1 MGDRSVTIAIPVHN
15 GANYLGEAIESALRQ
30 QRAETEIIV
39 VDDGSDDDGETGAI
53 ARGFGDRIRYLHQ
66 PQGGVAV
73 ALNTALANASGRLFS
88 WLSHD
93 DLFEPGKTEFQVRI
107 LDAVD
112 RDDVCLFSDFSWIDA
127 AGRITGEQRLDH
139 SALSLNPRL
148 AFYEGLINGC
158 TLLTTRDLLRRVGG
172 FDARYP
178 YTQDYRM
185 WWRLAREA
193 SFVHVPRCLMRSRL
207 HPDQGSH
214 RSEALAENCAF
225 WNDVLDETS
234 VLEAAIVDG
243 SRERFL
249 KRTGEFLRY
258 RSPNRRVADR
268 ADRMA
273 RTSAAET
280 SVSVVVD
287 VGSDVEAA
295 RRTMASVE
303 AQTRRPDEVILV
315 GDPAILEALAAEG
328 DADGTCKRRLRPT
341 PERRLPARLRL
352 GLMAARGDY
361 VALVT
366 SPDLFAPEK
375 IAVQVARMSALGC
388 VFSHS
393 SYRSGG
399 ETMAI
404 GTFGG
409 RVHPEILGGCPVEV
423 STVMIQRVLF
433 LSGLLF
439 MHEDAPLASSWIE
452 AAARYELLGLEEP
465 LSDVEAPLAER
476 EAGPL
481 LAWLRAS
488 PDYRHY
494 TAPLHRLEMRLAASA
509 PSLRRLEGSEDG
521 ASMTAQAA
529 AGGSD
534 AAA

>member
-30 QRAETEIIV
+30 RHAETEIIV
-39 VDDGSDDDGETGAI
+39 VDDGSDDDGETFAI
-53 ARGFGDRIRYLHQ
+53 ASAFGDRIRYLHQ
-66 PQGGVAV
+66 SQSGVAV

-93 DLFEPGKTEFQVRI
+93 DLFEPGKTEIQVQI
-107 LDAVD
+107 LEAVN
-112 RDDVCLFSDFSWIDA
+112 RDDVCLFSDLSWIDA
-127 AGRITGEQRLDH
+127 AGRIMGEQRLDQTVLAH
-139 SALSLNPRL
+139 NPRL

-158 TLLTTRDLLRRVGG
+158 TILTTRELLLRVGG

-178 YTQDYRM
+178 HTQDYRM

-193 SFVHVPRCLMRSRL
+193 NFVHVPRCLLRSRL

-214 RSEALAENCAF
+214 RSVALVENSAF
-225 WNDVLDETS
+225 WDDVLDETS
-234 VLEAAIVDG
+234 VLEAALVDG

-249 KRTGEFLRY
+249 RRTGEFLRY

-280 SVSVVVD
+280 SVSVVID
-287 VGSDVEAA
+287 VGSDAVAA
-295 RRTMASVE
+295 RRAIASVE

-315 GDPAILEALAAEG
+315 GDHAILEALG
-328 DADGTCKRRLRPT
+328 PDGACTRRLRPT
-341 PERRLPARLRL
+341 PERRLPVRLRL
-352 GLMAARGDY
+352 GLLAARGDY
-361 VALVT
+361 VAFLI
-366 SPDLFAPEK
+366 SPDLFVPEK
-375 IAVQVARMSALGC
+375 IAAQVARMSAQGC

-399 ETMAI
+399 EAVAT
-404 GTFGG
+404 GSFGG
-409 RVHPEILGGCPVEV
+409 RVHPEILGDCYIEI

-439 MHEDAPLASSWIE
+439 MNDDAPLASSWIE
-452 AAARYELLGLEEP
+452 VAARHEVLGLEEP
-465 LSDVEAPLAER
+465 LSDIEAPWAQR
-476 EAGPL
+476 EAEPL
-481 LAWLRAS
+481 LTWLHAS
-488 PDYRHY
+488 AEYRHH
-494 TAPLHRLEMRLAASA
+494 TAPLHRLEMRLAGSL
-509 PSLRRLEGSEDG
+509 PSRRSREAADDG
-521 ASMTAQAA
+521 ASVTAQVP
-529 AGGSD
+529 AGGTD